1 MKAGTLDRVERE
13 IRRLFDTDQFIP
25 LHEPRFWGN
34 EKQYVNEAIDSTF
47 VSSVGKFV
55 DQFEREV
62 EAYTGAARAVAVV
75 NGTAALHMALLLA
88 GVKPGDEVITRPLTF
103 VATANAIRYCQ
114 AEPVFLDVDRD
125 TLGLSPD
132 RLEEF
137 LERHA
142 ELRDDGMAYNRRTG
156 RRLAACVPMHTFGLP
171 ARVERLVDI
180 AGRFGIPVVEDAA
193 ESLGSLRQ
201 GRHTGTFGRLGVLS
215 FNGNKTITT
224 GGGGMVI
231 TNDAELGKL
240 AKHLTTTAKLSHPW
254 EYVHDH
260 VGYNYRLPNLNAAL
274 GVAQMEQLP
283 RMVGS
288 KRALA
293 EAYRAFFASIGVEFL
308 AELPGDSANYWL
320 NAIVLDDFE
329 QREHF
334 LKALNARGVMC
345 RPIWR
350 LMNRLPMFA
359 HCQTDSL
366 ENALWLEQRV
376 VNIPSSARP

>member
-1 MKAGTLDRVERE
+1 MISTIRWKDLGT
-13 IRRLFDTDQFIP
+13 P
-25 LHEPRFWGN
+25 
-34 EKQYVNEAIDSTF
+34 
-47 VSSVGKFV
+47 
-55 DQFEREV
+55 
-62 EAYTGAARAVAVV
+62 ARASERMVDLEVDGIAVSV
-75 NGTAALHMALLLA
+75 PEGTSVLRAAADA
-88 GVKPGDEVITRPLTF
+88 GISIPKLC
-103 VATANAIRYCQ
+103 ATDSL
-114 AEPVFLDVDRD
+114 EPF
-125 TLGLSPD
+125 GSC
-132 RLEEF
+132 RL
-137 LERHA
+137 
-142 ELRDDGMAYNRRTG
+142 
-156 RRLAACVPMHTFGLP
+156 C
-171 ARVERLVDI
+171 LVDI